1 MNIAMS
7 PVFKLTLRIAVIYAL
22 MPALKIL
29 ETER

>member
-22 MPALKIL
+22 MLVWISHH
-29 ETER
+29 